1 MNREEALQQFFIEHG
16 DTLVGKA
23 KKDLYENLKQRK
35 DEFSAKLSEGVNRLA
50 DRFTIKGSDVKF
62 AFIQISYLKTSVIDG
77 TYVWYVEAQD
87 NRGSLDLADRHVTIE
102 LKSFFEPLEQLRQE
116 LIQKSY
122 AYNGMVTEFDIEQTL
137 CKVFDF
143 FVPMFFYLGC
153 YAMEDVTE
161 SEGYQKLLKERLFR
175 IVFGE
180 YKGKGSI
187 LHITNENMEKDEAFW
202 NDLFSP
208 VKENGFTDRAFS
220 YQDYRGMVFR
230 EECIAYK
237 NLRYSNLKGVCM
249 EEQHVT
255 ACNLMGANCK
265 DMVIR
270 ECNLNF
276 NVCIDADFRGA
287 QISDTTFWSCRFE
300 DGTLTDEIPT
310 PGVGGVRFDG
320 AVLTRVNFTQ
330 SCLRGA
336 HFEHATLDDVTFPD
350 ADLTDAV
357 FSKEME
363 QTLLLTKE
371 QRSVVHFV

>member
-1 MNREEALQQFFIEHG
+1 MNREEALQQFFKEHG
-16 DTLVGKA
+16 DTLVKKA
-23 KKDLYENLKQRK
+23 KKDLYENLRQHK
-35 DEFSAKLSEGVNRLA
+35 DEFSKKLCEGINQLTDKVVLGEEE
-50 DRFTIKGSDVKF
+50 TKF
-62 AFIQISYLKTSVIDG
+62 AFIQISYLRTSVIDG

-87 NRGSLDLADRHVTIE
+87 NRGSLDLSDRHITVE

-116 LIQKSY
+116 LIRESY

-153 YAMEDVTE
+153 YAVEDVTE
-161 SEGYQKLLKERLFR
+161 LEGYQKLPKEPLFR

-187 LHITNENMEKDEAFW
+187 LHITNAMIEKDEAFW
-202 NDLFSP
+202 NNLFSP
-208 VKENGFTDRAFS
+208 VKENGFTDREFS
-220 YQDYRGMVFR
+220 YQDYRGMAFR

-237 NLRYSNLKGVCM
+237 NLRYSNLKGVFM

-265 DMVIR
+265 DMVIKD
-270 ECNLNF
+270 CNLNF
-276 NVCIDADFRGA
+276 DVCIDADFRGV

-320 AVLTRVNFTQ
+320 AVLSRVNFSQ
-330 SCLRGA
+330 SCLKGA
-336 HFEHATLDDVTFPD
+336 HFENATLDDVTFPD
-350 ADLTDAV
+350 VDLTDAV

-363 QTLLLTKE
+363 QKLTLTKE
-371 QRSVVHFV
+371 QRRVVHFV